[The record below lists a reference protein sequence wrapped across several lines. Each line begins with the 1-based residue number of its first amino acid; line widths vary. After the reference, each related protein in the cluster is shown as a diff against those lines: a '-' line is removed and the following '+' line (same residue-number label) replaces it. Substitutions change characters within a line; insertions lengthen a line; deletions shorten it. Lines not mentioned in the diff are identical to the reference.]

1 MFFIIADMYLHILFC
16 GLTHIRLLF
25 KANTVGNCHVSLLDA
40 SAISS
45 DQYQCQCCFSG
56 LRIHIRYFFFS
67 DKSFRS
73 EILKVDDS
81 SASLPRSRF

>member
-1 MFFIIADMYLHILFC
+1 MYLHILFC

-45 DQYQCQCCFSG
+45 DQCQCCFSG
-56 LRIHIRYFFFS
+56 LRIHISFS
-67 DKSFRS
+67 LINRLDRKFES
-73 EILKVDDS
+73 
-81 SASLPRSRF
+81 